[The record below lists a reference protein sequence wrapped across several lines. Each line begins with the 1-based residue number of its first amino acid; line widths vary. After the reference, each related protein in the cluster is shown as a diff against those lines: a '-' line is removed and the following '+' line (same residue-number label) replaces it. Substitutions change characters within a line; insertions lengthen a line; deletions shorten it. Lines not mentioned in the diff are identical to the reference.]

1 MLNFV
6 SSPLLII
13 NDKNL
18 PSLESILDSL
28 YNDLEIPIRVIT
40 NVNDSVFQQLNI
52 PNPNLK
58 IAYII
63 ITIKYLQKFEA

>member
-6 SSPLLII
+6 SSSLLII

-52 PNPNLK
+52 PNPNLN

>member
-18 PSLESILDSL
+18 PPLESILDSL

-52 PNPNLK
+52 PNPNLN

>member
-28 YNDLEIPIRVIT
+28 YNDLEIPIKVIT

-52 PNPNLK
+52 PNPNLN

>member
-52 PNPNLK
+52 PNPNLN

>member
-6 SSPLLII
+6 SSSLLII
-13 NDKNL
+13 NDKNS

-52 PNPNLK
+52 PNPNLN

>member
-1 MLNFV
+1 M
-6 SSPLLII
+6 II

-52 PNPNLK
+52 PNPNLN

>member
-18 PSLESILDSL
+18 PPLESILDSL
-28 YNDLEIPIRVIT
+28 YNDLEIPITVIT

-52 PNPNLK
+52 PNPNLN